1 MYTSPAVHLWY
12 NSAMGKKR
20 LIVDLDEAE
29 HGAVSEKARAAKM
42 SVANYVRRALDLPPV
57 KWGVKRAEP
66 AKKAAAA
73 SAKVRAKKAKRKG
86 A

>member
-1 MYTSPAVHLWY
+1 VWY
-12 NSAMGKKR
+12 NVVMGKKR

-29 HGAVSEKARAAKM
+29 HGAVSEKARVAKM
-42 SVANYVRRALDLPPV
+42 SVANYVRGALDLPPV
-57 KWGVKRAEP
+57 KWGVRRAEP

-73 SAKVRAKKAKRKG
+73 SAKVRAKKAKKRK